1 MIANIVAAAG
11 IQVENSRDRLLPAI
25 GRMPCGDG
33 VRLRTYIPDP
43 ACQNSHQPRPR
54 DEEESRVWLSTWLV
68 PGAQCVAVVRSSMGP
83 RQRPRAGSGPC
94 PARRSSAQSRFRGFR
109 LPGFPYFMQRPHQAV
124 LRTCGHAW
132 SSVAVLRTRSNWSV
146 ISGRSLST
154 IPRFLGFVF
163 SGFRDF
169 LSPHLSRL
177 VRSVFPGS
185 CISGFPYYV
194 VSGYRDIG

>member
-1 MIANIVAAAG
+1 MSRTLAIVCCRRSAECHAATEYASG
-11 IQVENSRDRLLPAI
+11 RTFPIQLP
-25 GRMPCGDG
+25 
-33 VRLRTYIPDP
+33 RTRISLGPETRRK
-43 ACQNSHQPRPR
+43 A
-54 DEEESRVWLSTWLV
+54 EFWLSTWLV
-68 PGAQCVAVVRSSMGP
+68 PGAQCVAVLRSSMGP
-83 RQRPRAGSGPC
+83 RHGHVRVPAPA

-132 SSVAVLRTRSNWSV
+132 TSVAVLRTRSNWSV
-146 ISGRSLST
+146 ISGRSLCT